1 MKLSDIVDRINGNVD
16 RFTTDLE
23 YYIGGEHIDSN
34 ELEITRGGNLKENLG
49 KLGFKFHFAFQ
60 DRDVI
65 FMARNPH
72 LRKAGMVMFSGLCS
86 DASYILRSKDEN
98 VITQEFLAVQL
109 QSDHFWDYCERT
121 KVGSVNFANNWTSIA
136 NYEFDLPSID
146 KQKEIAK
153 KVWAAYNLKKSYRKL
168 LSATQEMV
176 KSQFIEM
183 FGNPLSSIQKNELKR
198 LGDCCQINPR
208 RPSVSISDS
217 DLVSFVPMPAV
228 NEDGYIDG
236 ATNEEYGKVKKGFTY
251 FENNDVLFAKITPC
265 MENGKGAIAEALTN
279 GIGMGSTE
287 FHVLRPI
294 EGMSNPY
301 WLLTLT
307 RMPIFRECAAKN
319 MSGTGGQR
327 RVGAAFLENF
337 MIGLPS
343 ISEQETFETIY
354 RQADKSE
361 FELRKSIEAID
372 QVIKSLIN

>member
-1 MKLSDIVDRINGNVD
+1 M
-16 RFTTDLE
+16 
-23 YYIGGEHIDSN
+23 
-34 ELEITRGGNLKENLG
+34 
-49 KLGFKFHFAFQ
+49 
-60 DRDVI
+60 
-65 FMARNPH
+65 
-72 LRKAGMVMFSGLCS
+72 
-86 DASYILRSKDEN
+86 
-98 VITQEFLAVQL
+98 
-109 QSDHFWDYCERT
+109 
-121 KVGSVNFANNWTSIA
+121 
-136 NYEFDLPSID
+136 
-146 KQKEIAK
+146 
-153 KVWAAYNLKKSYRKL
+153 
-168 LSATQEMV
+168 
-176 KSQFIEM
+176 SQFIEM
-183 FGNPLSSIQKNELKR
+183 FGNPLSSIQKNELKK

-294 EGMSNPY
+294 EGISNPY

-327 RVGAAFLENF
+327 RVRAAFLENF

-361 FELRKSIEAID
+361 FVGCKSQFIEMFYGGKYTVDKLRKHIDVIRGVSYKPSDVYETHNENTSIVLRSNNIECGQINFDDLVYVSTDRVSEFQLLSAGDIVMCGSNGSKKLVGKAAMLQSTPIAHTSFGAFCLGIRCKPTLVPEYLATYFQTSLYRD
-372 QVIKSLIN
+372 KIEQLGSGSNILNIKPDHIYNLEIPIPLYDEQMAFVTIVKQADKSEYYN

>member
-1 MKLSDIVDRINGNVD
+1 M
-16 RFTTDLE
+16 
-23 YYIGGEHIDSN
+23 
-34 ELEITRGGNLKENLG
+34 
-49 KLGFKFHFAFQ
+49 
-60 DRDVI
+60 
-65 FMARNPH
+65 
-72 LRKAGMVMFSGLCS
+72 
-86 DASYILRSKDEN
+86 
-98 VITQEFLAVQL
+98 
-109 QSDHFWDYCERT
+109 
-121 KVGSVNFANNWTSIA
+121 
-136 NYEFDLPSID
+136 
-146 KQKEIAK
+146 
-153 KVWAAYNLKKSYRKL
+153 
-168 LSATQEMV
+168 
-176 KSQFIEM
+176 SQFIEM
-183 FGNPLSSIQKNELKR
+183 FGNPLSSIQKNELKK

-294 EGMSNPY
+294 EGISNPY

-361 FELRKSIEAID
+361 FELRKSIDAID
-372 QVIKSLIN
+372 QVIKSLINNN

>member
-121 KVGSVNFANNWTSIA
+121 KVGSVNVAINWTSIT

-361 FELRKSIEAID
+361 YY
-372 QVIKSLIN
+372 N

>member
-146 KQKEIAK
+146 KQKEIVK

-183 FGNPLSSIQKNELKR
+183 FGNPLSSTQKNELKK
-198 LGDCCQINPR
+198 LGDCCHINPR
-208 RPSVSISDS
+208 RSNISLNDNEM
-217 DLVSFVPMPAV
+217 VSFVPMPAV
-228 NEDGYIDG
+228 NENGYIDG
-236 ATNEEYGKVKKGFTY
+236 ATDEEYGKVKKGFTY
-251 FENNDVLFAKITPC
+251 FENGDVLFAKITPC
-265 MENGKGAIAEALTN
+265 MENGKGAVAEGLTN

-287 FHVLRPI
+287 FHVLRPKDGI
-294 EGMSNPY
+294 SNPY
-301 WLLTLT
+301 WLLALT
-307 RMPIFRECAAKN
+307 RMPIFRERATKN

-343 ISEQETFETIY
+343 INEQERFETIY
-354 RQADKSE
+354 KQADKSE
-361 FELRKSIEAID
+361 YY
-372 QVIKSLIN
+372 N

>member
-176 KSQFIEM
+176 KSHFIEM
-183 FGNPLSSIQKNELKR
+183 FYGMETTPVKDYIDDSFPGEWGTEDKDGNGVKVIRTTNFTNSGKLNLEDVVTRNIEERKVSRKQIKKYDTILERSGGTADNPVGRVVLFEEDEQYLCNNFTQVLRFKNIDPRFAFYSLYYFYQTNKTAIRSMGSKTTGIQNLNMGKYQEIGVPNASDE
-198 LGDCCQINPR
+198 QQEAF
-208 RPSVSISDS
+208 VSI
-217 DLVSFVPMPAV
+217 
-228 NEDGYIDG
+228 
-236 ATNEEYGKVKKGFTY
+236 
-251 FENNDVLFAKITPC
+251 
-265 MENGKGAIAEALTN
+265 AE
-279 GIGMGSTE
+279 
-287 FHVLRPI
+287 
-294 EGMSNPY
+294 
-301 WLLTLT
+301 
-307 RMPIFRECAAKN
+307 
-319 MSGTGGQR
+319 
-327 RVGAAFLENF
+327 
-337 MIGLPS
+337 
-343 ISEQETFETIY
+343 
-354 RQADKSE
+354 QADKSE

-372 QVIKSLIN
+372 QVIKSLINDIK